1 MNASQDQN
9 QNQDANRRISIQIV
23 GREGKYDFTYTP
35 STVHVN
41 GNEVVDFEL
50 VRTSVVDKVWVAFDV
65 PVSDERKFNFSVSKG
80 KAARVTFRTVP
91 PGVHHYRVIG
101 FAGPADGEQYL
112 VADVY
117 CPSIIVN

>member
-1 MNASQDQN
+1 MSASQDQN

-65 PVSDERKFNFSVSKG
+65 PVSDERKFNFTVSK
-80 KAARVTFRTVP
+80 
-91 PGVHHYRVIG
+91 GVHHYRVIG